1 MNPNE
6 EQFDDFKVAEESP
19 EMENVVANTIVAKEL
34 TEVEQYKEEV
44 LDEILGMADSPK
56 DELTQLVVG
65 YIQAMGDVD
74 QVNLCSYDNGNG
86 VALDGWGFN
95 GDEDLVSIDLFL
107 SVYQD
112 PEDGKRINA
121 NELDRTSQRERMSYY
136 INNVYNTPS
145 KSVREEMPEPAGD
158 NRDFLPDET
167 WVVLGYVKNDKQL
180 DWIRKTGLYNFRTGT
195 QNGSIRLSRN
205 LVSSRYL
212 LLHAHGES
220 IQFVRL
226 ADEGPRVFRR
236 SDLLRMGYPPSDNE
250 EKKKDDIYIVY
261 RLEPNNTEPEWLQYH
276 WQISEVTDNKGNR
289 SAVPEPVKLSDLMLK
304 AKK

>member
-19 EMENVVANTIVAKEL
+19 EMENVFANTIVAKEL

-121 NELDRTSQRERMSYY
+121 NELDRHFNWLYRFFEQSQ
-136 INNVYNTPS
+136 NG
-145 KSVREEMPEPAGD
+145 K
-158 NRDFLPDET
+158 
-167 WVVLGYVKNDKQL
+167 VLGKIHDTKSE
-180 DWIRKTGLYNFRTGT
+180 LYQVADLIHSTEKIDR
-195 QNGSIRLSRN
+195 IRLF
-205 LVSSRYL
+205 L
-212 LLHAHGES
+212 LTNA
-220 IQFVRL
+220 IAL
-226 ADEGPRVFRR
+226 AN
-236 SDLLRMGYPPSDNE
+236 Y
-250 EKKKDDIYIVY
+250 EKETAELEDVTTCEYIIWNAKCIMCQNNIISGKDYIVVF
-261 RLEPNNTEPEWLQYH
+261 LGLQKY
-276 WQISEVTDNKGNR
+276 S
-289 SAVPEPVKLSDLMLK
+289 KLQSQYSFIM
-304 AKK
+304 AAAA

>member
-95 GDEDLVSIDLFL
+95 GDEDLVSIDLFH

-121 NELDRTSQRERMSYY
+121 NELDRHFNWLYRFFEQSQ
-136 INNVYNTPS
+136 NG
-145 KSVREEMPEPAGD
+145 K
-158 NRDFLPDET
+158 
-167 WVVLGYVKNDKQL
+167 VLGKIHDTKSE
-180 DWIRKTGLYNFRTGT
+180 LYQVADLIHSTEKIDR
-195 QNGSIRLSRN
+195 IRLF
-205 LVSSRYL
+205 L
-212 LLHAHGES
+212 LTNA
-220 IQFVRL
+220 I
-226 ADEGPRVFRR
+226 APAN
-236 SDLLRMGYPPSDNE
+236 Y
-250 EKKKDDIYIVY
+250 EKETAELEDVTTCEYIIWNAKCIMCQNNIISGKDYIVAF
-261 RLEPNNTEPEWLQYH
+261 LGLQKY
-276 WQISEVTDNKGNR
+276 S
-289 SAVPEPVKLSDLMLK
+289 KLQSQYSFIM
-304 AKK
+304 AAAA

>member
-107 SVYQD
+107 TVLVD
-112 PEDGKRINA
+112 PEKSNTLPKSEIERHFKWM
-121 NELDRTSQRERMSYY
+121 EKFFERSQ
-136 INNVYNTPS
+136 
-145 KSVREEMPEPAGD
+145 
-158 NRDFLPDET
+158 
-167 WVVLGYVKNDKQL
+167 
-180 DWIRKTGLYNFRTGT
+180 TGT
-195 QNGSIRLSRN
+195 MFSR
-205 LVSSRYL
+205 
-212 LLHAHGES
+212 
-220 IQFVRL
+220 IT
-226 ADEGPRVFRR
+226 DKR
-236 SDLLRMGYPPSDNE
+236 SDLYQIAQLINDAEKVDRVRMFLMTNAIAPANLEIDEKETE
-250 EKKKDDIYIVY
+250 EGTIMEYHLWDVKRIKKHDDILRGKEAVVVDF
-261 RLEPNNTEPEWLQYH
+261 E
-276 WQISEVTDNKGNR
+276 DKGKN
-289 SAVPEPVKLSDLMLK
+289 
-304 AKK
+304 

>member
-121 NELDRTSQRERMSYY
+121 NELDRHFNWLYRFFEQSQ
-136 INNVYNTPS
+136 NG
-145 KSVREEMPEPAGD
+145 K
-158 NRDFLPDET
+158 
-167 WVVLGYVKNDKQL
+167 VLGKIHDTKSE
-180 DWIRKTGLYNFRTGT
+180 LYQVADLIHSTEKIDR
-195 QNGSIRLSRN
+195 IRLF
-205 LVSSRYL
+205 L
-212 LLHAHGES
+212 LTNA
-220 IQFVRL
+220 I
-226 ADEGPRVFRR
+226 APAN
-236 SDLLRMGYPPSDNE
+236 Y
-250 EKKKDDIYIVY
+250 EKETAELEDVTTCEYIIWNAKCIMCQNNIISGKDYIVVF
-261 RLEPNNTEPEWLQYH
+261 LGLQKY
-276 WQISEVTDNKGNR
+276 S
-289 SAVPEPVKLSDLMLK
+289 KLQSQYSFIM
-304 AKK
+304 AAAA

>member
-6 EQFDDFKVAEESP
+6 DQFDDFKVAEESP

-121 NELDRTSQRERMSYY
+121 NELDRHFNWLYRFFEQSQ
-136 INNVYNTPS
+136 NG
-145 KSVREEMPEPAGD
+145 K
-158 NRDFLPDET
+158 
-167 WVVLGYVKNDKQL
+167 VLGKIHDTKSE
-180 DWIRKTGLYNFRTGT
+180 LYQVADLIHSTEKIDR
-195 QNGSIRLSRN
+195 IRLF
-205 LVSSRYL
+205 L
-212 LLHAHGES
+212 LTNA
-220 IQFVRL
+220 I
-226 ADEGPRVFRR
+226 APAN
-236 SDLLRMGYPPSDNE
+236 Y
-250 EKKKDDIYIVY
+250 EKETAELEDVTTCEYIIWNAKCIMCQNKIISGKDYIVVF
-261 RLEPNNTEPEWLQYH
+261 LGLQKY
-276 WQISEVTDNKGNR
+276 S
-289 SAVPEPVKLSDLMLK
+289 KLQSQYSFIM
-304 AKK
+304 AAAA

>member
-74 QVNLCSYDNGNG
+74 LVNLCSYDNGSG

-121 NELDRTSQRERMSYY
+121 NELDRHFNWLYRFFEQSQ
-136 INNVYNTPS
+136 
-145 KSVREEMPEPAGD
+145 KGK
-158 NRDFLPDET
+158 
-167 WVVLGYVKNDKQL
+167 VLGKIHDTKSE
-180 DWIRKTGLYNFRTGT
+180 LYQVADLIHSTEKIDR
-195 QNGSIRLSRN
+195 IRLF
-205 LVSSRYL
+205 L
-212 LLHAHGES
+212 LTNA
-220 IQFVRL
+220 IAL
-226 ADEGPRVFRR
+226 AN
-236 SDLLRMGYPPSDNE
+236 Y
-250 EKKKDDIYIVY
+250 EKETAELEDVTTCEYIIWNAKCIMCQNNIISGKDYIVVF
-261 RLEPNNTEPEWLQYH
+261 LGLQKY
-276 WQISEVTDNKGNR
+276 S
-289 SAVPEPVKLSDLMLK
+289 KLQSQYSFIM
-304 AKK
+304 AAAA

>member
-121 NELDRTSQRERMSYY
+121 NELDRHFNWLYRFFEQSQ
-136 INNVYNTPS
+136 NG
-145 KSVREEMPEPAGD
+145 K
-158 NRDFLPDET
+158 
-167 WVVLGYVKNDKQL
+167 VLGKIHDTKSE
-180 DWIRKTGLYNFRTGT
+180 LYQVADLIHSTEKIDR
-195 QNGSIRLSRN
+195 IRLF
-205 LVSSRYL
+205 L
-212 LLHAHGES
+212 LTNA
-220 IQFVRL
+220 IAL
-226 ADEGPRVFRR
+226 AN
-236 SDLLRMGYPPSDNE
+236 Y
-250 EKKKDDIYIVY
+250 EKETAELEDVTTCEYIIWNAKCIMCQNNIISGKDYIVVF
-261 RLEPNNTEPEWLQYH
+261 LGLQKY
-276 WQISEVTDNKGNR
+276 S
-289 SAVPEPVKLSDLMLK
+289 KLQSQYSFIM
-304 AKK
+304 AAAA